1 MNLTGLLPL
10 IEDLSAFRDLTT
22 ALRAQNTVTADVIES
37 VRAPMLAALSRAL
50 AAPIVV
56 LTARSDRAKQ
66 LADEL
71 GVWSPGAAGI
81 FTFPEPDPL
90 FYERM
95 PWNPETI
102 AARLAALAALAQRRG
117 IRLDAPAPIVVASV
131 RAVMQRTVPPADFLA
146 AVRVL
151 RRGESKSLT
160 ELLTFLVT
168 LGYEFE
174 AVVETPGAFSRR
186 GGILDLWAPASPQP
200 VRIEFVGDE
209 IDSLRAFDPATQR
222 SAQELEAVT
231 IVPASEALPGRG
243 RDAVGALS
251 QVDLTAPHP
260 VAAATF
266 RQDLESL
273 EDGRRFRGIEFYLQY
288 FYPHAASLVEHLPE
302 ASWLV
307 VENWGE
313 IEATAQS
320 LEFQAEDVRGDLEA
334 RRELPPNIATPYFPW
349 DDLRSR
355 LLARRRLLLDYA
367 SPGDSLR
374 LPFTPGPRYGG
385 QLRKVLDDVVALRA
399 DKARVV
405 IVSRQAERLSELLR
419 ERNLHIKPTEDVDT
433 LPKPGYISLVH
444 GALAEGWVLKAE
456 GGSMKDEKEN
466 LFHPS
471 SREAILHTLT
481 DAELFGWSRP
491 KPRRAA
497 KARTA
502 SPEAFFADLAV
513 GDYIVHIDHGI
524 GIFRGLTRLA
534 LNGPERE
541 FLLIEYDRG
550 DKLYVP
556 VHQIDRLSR
565 YVAPGGKP
573 PALHRL
579 GTADWAQVKERTRK
593 AVEDIA
599 DELLELYAAREIV
612 TGHAFS
618 PDNQW
623 QRELEASFPYV
634 ETEDQLHAIDEVKAD
649 MERAKPMDRLV
660 VGDVGYG
667 KTEVALRA
675 AFKAVTDGKQAA
687 VLVPTTVL
695 AQQHYN
701 TFKERL
707 APFPMNVE
715 MLSRFRSD
723 KEQQEIVDKIKTGV
737 VDIVIGTHR
746 LLSDDVEFKD
756 LGLLIIDEEQRFGVV
771 HKERLKQLR
780 QQVDVLT
787 LTATPIPRTL
797 YLSLSGARDMST
809 IDTPPED
816 RLPIRT
822 YVTEY
827 DERLVREAI
836 LREMDRGGQVFLVH
850 NRVRGINIVA
860 DQLRKLVPEA
870 SIAVGHG
877 QMAEDQLEHVMLE
890 FASGRY
896 DVLVCT
902 TIIESG
908 IDIPNANTLIVNQA
922 DKFGLA
928 QLYQLRG
935 RVGRSAARAYAY
947 FLYAKNHPLS
957 ADARERLQSIA
968 EASELG
974 AGFQIAMRDLEIRG
988 AGEILGARQH
998 GHIAAVGFDL
1008 YCRLLASAIDA
1019 ARAKKRDDGAGARPS
1034 ANVLGLAP
1042 TIDLP
1047 LQAHIPEEYVPE
1059 SALRLRLY
1067 RRLADITTY
1076 ERVDEI
1082 AQELQDRFGAPP
1094 EEVRNLIY
1102 LLRLRVAA
1110 IQAGLAAIAIEDGRI
1125 ILKFGKPD
1133 DAVTSRLHAR
1143 FKDRVK
1149 VARDRVWVP
1158 GPDGDTQWREHLM
1171 DVVGAVAG
1179 IAFSLNKPEV
1189 RL

>member
-1 MNLTGLLPL
+1 
-10 IEDLSAFRDLTT
+10 
-22 ALRAQNTVTADVIES
+22 
-37 VRAPMLAALSRAL
+37 
-50 AAPIVV
+50 
-56 LTARSDRAKQ
+56 
-66 LADEL
+66 
-71 GVWSPGAAGI
+71 
-81 FTFPEPDPL
+81 
-90 FYERM
+90 
-95 PWNPETI
+95 
-102 AARLAALAALAQRRG
+102 
-117 IRLDAPAPIVVASV
+117 
-131 RAVMQRTVPPADFLA
+131 
-146 AVRVL
+146 
-151 RRGESKSLT
+151 
-160 ELLTFLVT
+160 
-168 LGYEFE
+168 LGYEYE
-174 AVVETPGAFSRR
+174 VVVETPGAFSRR
-186 GGILDLWAPASPQP
+186 GGILDVWPPANAQP
-200 VRIEFVGDE
+200 VRVEFVGDE
-209 IDSLRAFDPATQR
+209 IASLRAFDPATQR
-222 SAQELEAVT
+222 SAQEIDALT

-243 RDAVGALS
+243 RDVVGPLK
-251 QVDLTAPHP
+251 QLDLDACHP

-266 RQDLESL
+266 RQDFEAL

-288 FYPHAASLVEHLPE
+288 FYSNAASLAEHLPE
-302 ASWLV
+302 NAWLV
-307 VENWGE
+307 VENWSE
-313 IEATAQS
+313 VEATAQS

-334 RRELPPNIATPYFPW
+334 RRELPPNVATPYFPW
-349 DDLRSR
+349 DTLRAGM
-355 LLARRRLLLDYA
+355 LARHRLLLDYA
-367 SPGDSLR
+367 SPGESIH

-385 QLRKVLDDVVALRA
+385 QLRKVLDEVIKQREE
-399 DKARVV
+399 KARVV
-405 IVSRQAERLSELLR
+405 IVTRQAERLSELLR
-419 ERNLHIKPTEDVDT
+419 ERNLVIKPVDEVTT
-433 LPKPGYISLVH
+433 LPKPGYISLVQ
-444 GALAEGWVLKAE
+444 GALSEGWKLLV
-456 GGSMKDEKEN
+456 
-466 LFHPS
+466 S
-471 SREAILHTLT
+471 SEQLTVNSDSLSTVHCLLLT

-491 KPRRAA
+491 KPRRVA
-497 KARTA
+497 KPRTA
-502 SPEAFFADLAV
+502 SPEAFFSDLAI

-524 GIFRGLTRLA
+524 GVFRGLTRLA

-550 DKLYVP
+550 DQLYVP

-565 YVAPGGKP
+565 YVAPGGKT

-623 QRELEASFPYV
+623 QHELEASFPYV
-634 ETEDQLHAIDEVKAD
+634 ETEDQLHAIDDVKAD

-695 AQQHYN
+695 AQQHFN

-707 APFPMNVE
+707 APFPINVE

-723 KEQQEIVDKIKTGV
+723 KEQNEIVAKIQSGG

-746 LLSDDVEFKD
+746 LLSADVQFKD
-756 LGLLIIDEEQRFGVV
+756 LGLLIVDEEQRFGVV
-771 HKERLKQLR
+771 HKERLKELR
-780 QQVDVLT
+780 QEVDVLT

-809 IDTPPED
+809 IETPPED

-827 DERLVREAI
+827 DARLVRDAI
-836 LREMDRGGQVFLVH
+836 LRELDRGGQVFFVH

-870 SIAVGHG
+870 NIAVGHG
-877 QMAEDQLEHVMLE
+877 QMVEEQLEQAMLE
-890 FASGRY
+890 FAGGRY

-908 IDIPNANTLIVNQA
+908 IDIPNANTLIVNHA

-947 FLYAKNHPLS
+947 FLSEKNHPLS
-957 ADARERLQSIA
+957 AEARERLQSIA

-988 AGEILGARQH
+988 AGELLGAQQH
-998 GHIAAVGFDL
+998 GHISAVGFDL

-1019 ARAKKRDDGAGARPS
+1019 ARAAKRKQNQNAPSGRPGGA
-1034 ANVLGLAP
+1034 LGLAP

-1047 LQAHIPEEYVPE
+1047 IQAHIPEEYVPE
-1059 SALRLRLY
+1059 AALRLRLY
-1067 RRLADITTY
+1067 RRLADILSY
-1076 ERVDEI
+1076 EQVDEI
-1082 AQELQDRFGAPP
+1082 EQELKDRFGAPP
-1094 EEVRNLIY
+1094 PEVQNLLY
-1102 LLRLRVAA
+1102 LLRLKVAA
-1110 IQAGLAAIAIEDGRI
+1110 IQARLRAVAIEDGRI
-1125 ILKFGKPD
+1125 VLKFGAED
-1133 DAVTSRLHAR
+1133 GAVASRLSAR
-1143 FKDRVK
+1143 FKDRVR
-1149 VARDRVWVP
+1149 VARDRAWLG
-1158 GPDGDTQWREHLM
+1158 GPNDDSKWREHLM
-1171 DVVGAVAG
+1171 EVLKVMVVGVFDSQVKAG
-1179 IAFSLNKPEV
+1179 
-1189 RL
+1189 